1 MMSCQQFEGMNV
13 YEHGLDVH
21 ARYLDLHSHLLNIRT
36 LNCSDTSQCPEPKL
50 RWRMPEW
57 VHESGWLER
66 LLPLETMRLYQ
77 TFHDCGKPLCRT
89 VDDQGRQHF
98 VDHAAISYA
107 TWMQHAETAEDHQVG
122 ELILHDMDAH
132 TVRGDAIDGFIAMPE
147 APSLLMTALAEIH
160 SNAAFLGRL
169 DSDGFKIKWKQ
180 LDRIGKRMVADF

>member
-1 MMSCQQFEGMNV
+1 MMSCPQFEGMNV

-21 ARYLDLHSHLLNIRT
+21 ARYLDLRCHMLDIRT
-36 LNCSDTSQCPEPKL
+36 LFCSDTAACPEPKL

-57 VHESGWLER
+57 INEPELLER
-66 LLPLETMRLYQ
+66 QLPLETMRLYQ
-77 TFHDCGKPLCRT
+77 TFHDCGKPHCRT

-107 TWMQHAETAEDHQVG
+107 TWMQHAETEQDRQVG

-132 TVRGDAIDGFIAMPE
+132 TAKGDAVDGFISVPE
-147 APSLLMTALAEIH
+147 APSLLLTALAEIH
-160 SNAAFLGRL
+160 SNAAWLGKL

-180 LDRIGKRMVADF
+180 LDRIGRRMVANF